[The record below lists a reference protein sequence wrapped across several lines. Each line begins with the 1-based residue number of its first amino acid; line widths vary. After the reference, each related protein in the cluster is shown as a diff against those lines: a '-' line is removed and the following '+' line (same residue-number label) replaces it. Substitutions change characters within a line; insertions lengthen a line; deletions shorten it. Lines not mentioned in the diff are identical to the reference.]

1 MVNRGLK
8 KVKKEIGS
16 VHDGSGF
23 SYKWHTAG
31 KRQFAAKKCSGS
43 LLLHPVQN
51 LREKDIQ
58 QTEVAALPERHR
70 RKRRLMELIAAEEK
84 LA

>member
-1 MVNRGLK
+1 M
-8 KVKKEIGS
+8 
-16 VHDGSGF
+16 DGSGF
-23 SYKWHTAG
+23 SFRQNMAG

-43 LLLHPVQN
+43 LLLHLVQK

-58 QTEVAALPERHR
+58 QTEYAALPEKRR
-70 RKRRLMELIAAEEK
+70 RKRRLMELIAAEKK